1 MMSENEEKGASA
13 IDAST
18 LISNLLSNPD
28 AISKIGNIISKLSE
42 SSNDTYSPPK
52 DENTIDDNNTSRQN
66 ESNNSN
72 IEEFPPTL
80 QNLDMSRVLSKLPAI
95 ISNFSS
101 EKGENFF
108 ANKQQIAL
116 LLAIRPYLSKHRQE
130 LIDTFIKMNRLGAI
144 FKNLT

>member
-18 LISNLLSNPD
+18 LIANLLSNPD
-28 AISKIGNIISKLSE
+28 AISKIGNIISKLGE
-42 SSNDTYSPPK
+42 SSNDTHSPP
-52 DENTIDDNNTSRQN
+52 DNENTIDDNNTLQQN
-66 ESNNSN
+66 ENNNSN
-72 IEEFPPTL
+72 IEKLSPTF
-80 QNLDMSRVLSKLPAI
+80 QNLDMGNILSKLPAI

-101 EKGENFF
+101 EKGEISL